1 MLVGI
6 QNEILR
12 LHSMKLLEL
21 LLIDRT
27 TKTNIIWATDAYQ
40 DRGKAYQR
48 DKEIQVELITGDN
61 SGVIKNR
68 ARKALE
74 QQSERTRQHAEVFTP
89 LWICQKMVSHADEV
103 WFEGKDPF
111 AETDNPTGKIEFPKK
126 KNWTKYIDQRRLEIT
141 CGEAPY
147 LVNRYDV
154 ATGEEIPVEKR
165 QGILDRKLRVVNENA
180 ADEEEWLIWAL
191 RSFQQTYGYEFQ
203 GDNLLIAR
211 LNLLMTYEEFLEA
224 RWNRKPTEKEYRELI
239 KTITWNIWQMDGL
252 TGTIPY
258 CKAPEEFHQVN
269 LFELFSD
276 EKQDPIKQQPHS
288 RTWDWR
294 RCNSLEYLKINTGGR
309 NMKFDFVIGNPPYQQ
324 EFTDDGNKTYAA
336 PVYNQ
341 FLDAAVEVSNIVEL
355 IHPARFLFNA
365 GSTPKPWNDKM
376 LNDEHFKVLKYEED
390 ATKIFPNTDIKGGIA
405 ITYHDSTQIFDPI
418 IVFTK
423 HQELNEI
430 LKKVNRHRGFL
441 SMETMVVTRTAY
453 RLTVKMHED
462 HPEALAQLSKGHPY
476 DMSTNIFERL
486 PQIFHDTQPKDDY
499 KYIRILGRENNER
512 VFKYVRADY
521 VNEPANLNNYKVYL
535 PSGNGNGKFGEVLT
549 APVKAEKGVGAT
561 ETFISIGSFES
572 ENEVEA
578 LMKYIKSKFARAMVG
593 VLKTTQHLTPAVWK
607 YVPIQDFTSSSDI
620 DWSKSISEIDQQLY
634 KKYNLDN
641 DEINFIESHVKEMA

>member
-1 MLVGI
+1 MKTAPLREGGADVLVGI

-89 LWICQKMVSHADEV
+89 LWICQKMVSHADEI

-111 AETDNPTGKIEFPKK
+111 VELDNPTGKIEFPKK
-126 KNWTKYIDQRRLEIT
+126 KNWKKYIDQRRLEIT

-154 ATGEEIPVEKR
+154 ATGEEIAVEKR

-180 ADEEEWLIWAL
+180 VDEEEWLIWAL

-211 LNLLMTYEEFLEA
+211 LNLLMTYEEFLDA

-430 LKKVNRHRGFL
+430 L
-441 SMETMVVTRTAY
+441 
-453 RLTVKMHED
+453 
-462 HPEALAQLSKGHPY
+462 
-476 DMSTNIFERL
+476 RL
-486 PQIFHDTQPKDDY
+486 PMPKM
-499 KYIRILGRENNER
+499 G
-512 VFKYVRADY
+512 F
-521 VNEPANLNNYKVYL
+521 
-535 PSGNGNGKFGEVLT
+535 
-549 APVKAEKGVGAT
+549 AP
-561 ETFISIGSFES
+561 
-572 ENEVEA
+572 
-578 LMKYIKSKFARAMVG
+578 
-593 VLKTTQHLTPAVWK
+593 
-607 YVPIQDFTSSSDI
+607 
-620 DWSKSISEIDQQLY
+620 
-634 KKYNLDN
+634 
-641 DEINFIESHVKEMA
+641 